1 MARRPERDKGSPLGL
16 PGVGVVERPASP
28 FADRALAD
36 GRGFLPIPLQD
47 MIRVC
52 LGSWDPRETECEG
65 YSAQK
70 KPSAALV
77 EGEWKR
83 DAMRT

>member
-1 MARRPERDKGSPLGL
+1 MARRPERDRGSPLGL

-47 MIRVC
+47 IVRVSFE
-52 LGSWDPRETECEG
+52 SWDPRETECEG
-65 YSAQK
+65 YIAEDE
-70 KPSAALV
+70 PSAALV
-77 EGEWKR
+77 VDEWKR